1 MTEATDVRR
10 GTHRRRWLYVLAIFV
25 VILIVGV
32 AVLAW
37 MPVRQTHEAPVL
49 SYSTVDEST
58 LYAYVET
65 GPGDDFADAYAEET
79 ATTVTLHV
87 LERRQS
93 GAFSGPGLMA
103 GERIRLS
110 APLGDRAV
118 LTSAGDQ
125 LREHP
130 YEPMPTIDQIATW
143 ADSGQV
149 GPPPVSVKGTV
160 EGTVLLYGGPMKQ
173 NGQGAI
179 NGEPARD
186 FPFQIRND
194 SGELMNF
201 TTASR
206 GLFSLNLPVGD
217 YSLVCGPEVPFNVR
231 AEQTTT
237 VTCKA
242 PVP

>member
-1 MTEATDVRR
+1 MEATDVLPE
-10 GTHRRRWLYVLAIFV
+10 TYRRRWLYVLAIFV
-25 VILIVGV
+25 GLLIVGV
-32 AVLAW
+32 GVLAW
-37 MPVRQTHEAPVL
+37 LPSRQTHEAPVL

-65 GPGDDFADAYAEET
+65 GPGDDFAEAYAEET

-87 LERRQS
+87 LVRRHS
-93 GAFSGPGLMA
+93 GAFSGPGLIA

-110 APLGDRAV
+110 APLGGRAV
-118 LTSAGDQ
+118 LTSTGDQ

-130 YEPMPTIDQIATW
+130 YEPMPTVDQIATW
-143 ADSGQV
+143 AGGGQV
-149 GPPPVSVKGTV
+149 GPPPVSVKGAV
-160 EGTVLLYGGPMKQ
+160 EGTVLLYGGPM
-173 NGQGAI
+173 NENSQGAL
-179 NGEPARD
+179 NDEPARD

-201 TTASR
+201 TTDTR
-206 GLFSLNLPVGD
+206 GHFSALLPVGD
-217 YSLVCGPEVPFNVR
+217 YSLVCGPEVAFSVR

>member
-1 MTEATDVRR
+1 MEATDVLP

-25 VILIVGV
+25 AFLILSV

-37 MPVRQTHEAPVL
+37 LPSRQTHEAPVL

-58 LYAYVET
+58 VYAYVET
-65 GPGDDFADAYAEET
+65 GPGDDFSHAYAEES

-93 GAFSGPGLMA
+93 GAFSGPGLIA

-110 APLGDRAV
+110 APLGDRTV

-125 LREHP
+125 LRDHP

-149 GPPPVSVKGTV
+149 GPPPVSVKGAV
-160 EGTVLLYGGPMKQ
+160 EGTVLLYGGPMKE
-173 NGQGAI
+173 NGQGAL

-186 FPFQIRND
+186 FPFQIRSD

-201 TTASR
+201 TTDTR
-206 GLFSLNLPVGD
+206 GHFSAILPVGD
-217 YSLVCGPEVPFNVR
+217 YSLVCGPEVPFSVR
-231 AEQTTT
+231 DEQTTP